1 MDGLGGQYAKC
12 SKSDRKT
19 NTLYY
24 LNVESKKYNKLVII
38 VKKKKKKKKKKQQQ
52 QQQQTHRFRE
62 QTSDY
67 QCGEGMRGAAIWG

>member
-1 MDGLGGQYAKC
+1 MDGLGGHYAKC

-38 VKKKKKKKKKKQQQ
+38 VKKKK
-52 QQQQTHRFRE
+52 E
-62 QTSDY
+62 
-67 QCGEGMRGAAIWG
+67 EEEEEEAAAAAAAANSQIQRTN